1 MHPWIS
7 RGKHTGKDARN
18 PKGVHPQRHSPIPS
32 DLRCISS
39 ISDGH
44 IKVSYVQAPYSKQ
57 LAFVDRLLANRI
69 ELSSGENTTLRIPL
83 AYHRERHQAA

>member
-7 RGKHTGKDARN
+7 RGKHIEKDARN
-18 PKGVHPQRHSPIPS
+18 PEDVQRQRHSRIPS
-32 DLRCISS
+32 DLHCISS

-44 IKVSYVQAPYSKQ
+44 IKVSYAPAPYSKQ

-69 ELSSGENTTLRIPL
+69 ELFSGANTTSQTPL
-83 AYHRERHQAA
+83 AYHRERHPAA